1 MLNMIQYCVLCTAAY
16 IALLAVTILNAT
28 RARTQVHHRLTMRA
42 GEAPISAEPISC
54 SSLLDFNADSSGQ
67 ASPVLYVCNV
77 QDYSQAANELSRQV

>member
-1 MLNMIQYCVLCTAAY
+1 MNSTCA
-16 IALLAVTILNAT
+16 
-28 RARTQVHHRLTMRA
+28 RAQVHHRLTMRA